1 MSSIVYDAS
10 AQKVVS
16 VFDST
21 GSAGEGKAVVS
32 QLGYTSANLTAE
44 NYIGISDGA
53 YSDGDSATIQI
64 TGSVDDAQ
72 TGLTAGQTY
81 YVQSDG
87 TLATTPDTISV
98 IAGTAV
104 SSTKLLIRADQDT
117 ISSGLDSSSAIA
129 LIDSAYIQ
137 ARQTDI
143 YRDSAFVTGIIDS
156 AYVQARQ
163 TSGGSGTVDSAQ
175 VVSIIN
181 NNINSGF
188 YKYKYTATSGQT
200 VFADSDANGNVMSF
214 DPNSTLVFYN
224 GVLLDETTDYSA
236 SSNTVTLTSGADAGV
251 SITVAKYG
259 VGYTPPEYP
268 WGGDRGVI
276 AGGDTN
282 TIEYVTISTPS
293 NTTDFGD
300 LSVSREAPAG
310 CSNATYGL
318 VGGGSDGATQYN
330 SIDYFTI
337 STPSN
342 TSDFGDLT
350 IIRKNPGALSDGT
363 YGLWG
368 GGYSNS
374 GGQSYEDTIDYVTIA
389 SPSNASDFGNLT
401 VARQYATGSVSNGTY
416 GIWGG
421 GRDVSVGHVNT
432 IDYVTV
438 ASPSNASDFGDLTV
452 SRWPSAAGD
461 TTYGVFS
468 SGSGTSTGNTIDYI
482 TMASPSNATD
492 FGDLTNSTYQTAS
505 CGDNTY
511 IIVAGGAAPTLS
523 NVIQYITV
531 ATPSNATDFG
541 DLSSSRAS
549 NTALSGNAS

>member
-1 MSSIVYDAS
+1 MSLNLKIGRL
-10 AQKVVS
+10 
-16 VFDST
+16 
-21 GSAGEGKAVVS
+21 GSA
-32 QLGYTSANLTAE
+32 
-44 NYIGISDGA
+44 I
-53 YSDGDSATIQI
+53 DSAT
-64 TGSVDDAQ
+64 TGHFLSKGATDAVFQ
-72 TGLTAGQTY
+72 
-81 YVQSDG
+81 
-87 TLATTPDTISV
+87 
-98 IAGTAV
+98 AV
-104 SSTKLLIRADQDT
+104 
-117 ISSGLDSSSAIA
+117 SSGLDSATITN
-129 LIDSAYIQ
+129 LVDSAYIQ
-137 ARQTDI
+137 L
-143 YRDSAFVTGIIDS
+143 RDRFQDSSGITAIVDS

-163 TSGGSGTVDSAQ
+163 SSAYGGLDSAATI
-175 VVSIIN
+175 SLIN
-181 NNINSGF
+181 NNTNSGF

-224 GVLLDETTDYSA
+224 GVLLDETTDYEA

-259 VGYTPPEYP
+259 VGYVPPAYP

-282 TIEYVTISTPS
+282 TIEYVTIATPS

-318 VGGGSDGATQYN
+318 VGGGGDGATQYN

-337 STPSN
+337 SAPSN
-342 TSDFGDLT
+342 ASDFGDLT
-350 IIRKNPGALSDGT
+350 VIRKTLGALSDGT

-401 VARQYATGSVSNGTY
+401 VARQHAYGSVSNGTY

-421 GRDVSVGHVNT
+421 GRNSNPGHTNT
-432 IDYVTV
+432 IDYVTI

-468 SGSGTSTGNTIDYI
+468 AGSGAGTGNTIDYI
-482 TMASPSNATD
+482 TM
-492 FGDLTNSTYQTAS
+492 
-505 CGDNTY
+505 
-511 IIVAGGAAPTLS
+511 
-523 NVIQYITV
+523 

-541 DLSSSRAS
+541 DLINVTERTASCGDNTYVIIAGGASGTLNNIIQYITVATPGNATDFGDLSSNRYQNA
-549 NTALSGNAS
+549 ALSGNAS